1 MKLFV
6 GLGNPGDKYK
16 HTRHNAG
23 FIILDE
29 YAKELGIAWTDDKKF
44 KCLKFESDGNYYI
57 KPQTF
62 MNNSGESVASLANF
76 YKISPQD
83 ITVIHD
89 DVDLEFLR
97 LKQQSGSSSAGH
109 RGVESI
115 IEKLG
120 TQDFNRIRIGIGRDP
135 DKKIATDDW
144 VLMDFSE
151 EEVAC
156 IKEITHILNLK

>member
-16 HTRHNAG
+16 NTRHNVG

-29 YAKELGIAWTDDKKF
+29 FANEMGFDWIEDKKF
-44 KCLKFESDGNYYI
+44 KCLKAEYNGNYYI

-62 MNNSGESVASLANF
+62 MNNSGDSVSLFANF
-76 YKISPQD
+76 FKIKPDD

-89 DVDLEFLR
+89 DVDLEFTR
-97 LKQQSGSSSAGH
+97 IKMQKGSSSAGH

-115 IEKLG
+115 IDKLG
-120 TQDFNRIRIGIGRDP
+120 TSEYYRIRIGIGRDEN
-135 DKKIATDDW
+135 KKIATDDW
-144 VLMDFSE
+144 VLMDLTDE
-151 EEVAC
+151 DLAR
-156 IKEITHILNLK
+156 IKEIAHIINLQ

>member
-6 GLGNPGDKYK
+6 GLGNPGDKYAK
-16 HTRHNAG
+16 NRHNVG

-29 YAKELGIAWTDDKKF
+29 YSSEAGFKWVEDKKF
-44 KCLKFESDGNYYI
+44 KCVKAEFNGNYYI

-62 MNNSGESVASLANF
+62 MNNSGESVSIFANF
-76 YKISPQD
+76 YKISPEN

-89 DVDLEFLR
+89 DVDLELCR
-97 LKQQSGSSSAGH
+97 IKSQKGASSAGH

-120 TQDFNRIRIGIGRDP
+120 TDEFNRVRIGIGRDVN
-135 DKKIATDDW
+135 KKIATEDW

-151 EEVAC
+151 EELAR
-156 IKEITHILNLK
+156 IKEISHLLQLS